1 MSNLGANYL
10 TVDTTQKFDLR
21 ASYYDESAEAEFVYV
36 QASGTIAAFDAVK
49 IDHDGTAAA
58 LTTTISG
65 AEPTRVGVAQVGLS
79 TGQFGWVFV
88 RGGGTG
94 RGIKVNALTLCTAD
108 AKLYTTATAGAID
121 DTATDLIQG
130 LVLVSTNAAG
140 GTVATE
146 CHAVTY
152 LTTNCQD

>member
-10 TVDTTQKFDLR
+10 TADSTQKFPLR
-21 ASYYDESAEAEFVYV
+21 TKYYDETAEAEFVYV
-36 QASGTIAAFDAVK
+36 QASSAVAAYDCVK
-49 IDHDGTAAA
+49 IDNDGTAAP

-65 AEPTRVGVAQVGLS
+65 AEPTRVGVLQVALS
-79 TGQFGWVFV
+79 SGQFGWAFV
-88 RGGGTG
+88 LGGGAG
-94 RGIKVNALTLCTAD
+94 RGIKVNALTLCAAD
-108 AKLYTTATAGAID
+108 VKLYTTATAGAID

-146 CHAVTY
+146 CYAVTY